1 MIIKILIVI
10 ICYFSKF
17 SNTFFEKLTGI
28 LLMVPMNNII
38 NTAINMIFISV
49 SSSFL
54 QFFYQFLAHC
64 PVVFCSYA
72 ISRER
77 WQWCSLHR

>member
-1 MIIKILIVI
+1 
-10 ICYFSKF
+10 
-17 SNTFFEKLTGI
+17 
-28 LLMVPMNNII
+28 MVPMNKII

-64 PVVFCSYA
+64 PVVFVA
-72 ISRER
+72 AQFRENVGNGALSIVDFSATTDR
-77 WQWCSLHR
+77 RTAVSKHS